1 MYAEGVPV
9 AAKAAPGGGKLRSVP
24 WPQEVGRGRSSAA
37 GAEAGAALY
46 GRESAL
52 PPLGAPGAAG
62 GPGGRC
68 PRAGAEGAAPLGS
81 CGPAPAPVAPL
92 RHPRLRS
99 APVAPLGTRGSAM
112 ATAALLGPVLFIYF
126 TCISTVQTTDCLHL
140 REQCINAGNGCES
153 VWNVVEDA
161 CNISVLGN
169 RCKAEDSVG
178 CNRIIHV
185 LADEYPE
192 FRNCVC
198 TTDDIC
204 SITTLLGELCSINKD
219 YLESPSGSDPEL
231 GVRPPRS
238 PADPGS
244 CSVAR
249 RLCREQ
255 PRCWAAHR
263 SFQRHCRAPAGTC
276 SSPRPASCLLAWK
289 ELSTTPLGRC
299 TCPEPRRARCITIW
313 KGIFNNPCL
322 QHSQESQASGAG
334 DSDGSDDDDN
344 ADLDGEKNL
353 VTDTNNISMETKLQW
368 GLSALSKQAHTTNR
382 TCLDV
387 NRECVED
394 EVCNKQLSLY
404 LKLCSVNKKCNVE
417 GCQAAIRFFYGN
429 MPFEVAQMMIFCD
442 CIQHDESCYRAK
454 ELLHGKPCAV
464 TVVPPPSCLNVIQM
478 CEENELCRKKYTT
491 FRSKCWRHVTKKC
504 YNDEACL
511 ETLLKDDVPCS
522 ATADCKAAFVSSWG
536 TMLLTECTCQ
546 NVPAVEQPLCEL
558 FHHMLHSKSCF
569 RDLRQI
575 SIQKKGFH
583 WVNTEMPREK
593 ISGAQLHSSAINGET
608 VYIIAYSSCIALI
621 LGIVLLTL
629 LKIRA
634 CRTKHES
641 RRLSSDHSSETFMAH
656 YKSHR

>member
-1 MYAEGVPV
+1 MRQY
-9 AAKAAPGGGKLRSVP
+9 SV
-24 WPQEVGRGRSSAA
+24 
-37 GAEAGAALY
+37 
-46 GRESAL
+46 
-52 PPLGAPGAAG
+52 
-62 GPGGRC
+62 
-68 PRAGAEGAAPLGS
+68 
-81 CGPAPAPVAPL
+81 
-92 RHPRLRS
+92 
-99 APVAPLGTRGSAM
+99 
-112 ATAALLGPVLFIYF
+112 VLFIYF

-161 CNISVLGN
+161 CNISGN

-178 CNRIIHV
+178 CNRIIQV

-219 YLESPSGSDPEL
+219 YLESPSGSGPEL
-231 GVRPPRS
+231 GVGPPRS
-238 PADPGS
+238 PEDPGS
-244 CSVAR
+244 CGVAR
-249 RLCREQ
+249 RLCRGQ

-276 SSPRPASCLLAWK
+276 SSRRPARCLLAWR
-289 ELSTTPLGRC
+289 ELRTTPLGRC
-299 TCPEPRRARCITIW
+299 TCPEPRRARCIKIQ
-313 KGIFNNPCL
+313 KGISNNACL
-322 QHSQESQASGAG
+322 RHSQESQASGAG
-334 DSDGSDDDDN
+334 DSDGSDDDYN
-344 ADLDGEKNL
+344 ADLD
-353 VTDTNNISMETKLQW
+353 DNISMETKLQW

-382 TCLDV
+382 SCLDV

-442 CIQHDESCYRAK
+442 CIQHDESCHRAK

-491 FRSKCWRHVTKKC
+491 FQSKCWRHVTKKC

-511 ETLLKDDVPCS
+511 ETLLKRDVPCS
-522 ATADCKAAFVSSWG
+522 ATTDCKAAFVSIWG

-546 NVPAVEQPLCEL
+546 NVPPVEQPLCEL
-558 FHHMLHSKSCF
+558 FHHVLHSKSCF
-569 RDLRQI
+569 RDLR
-575 SIQKKGFH
+575 
-583 WVNTEMPREK
+583 
-593 ISGAQLHSSAINGET
+593 ET

-629 LKIRA
+629 LKI
-634 CRTKHES
+634 S
-641 RRLSSDHSSETFMAH
+641 LITFPAFG
-656 YKSHR
+656 